1 MGMGDH
7 LRASRSAEAQY
18 MSGWTSLL
26 TAGDLEELREALR
39 RGWVTS
45 LEWEAPALCGWR
57 VSTQRAASVW
67 SVPMLVRL
75 EMDPRPVHTAPSYL
89 TVWRRCW
96 MDIDLRRLG
105 MGAQLQIALALVGRG
120 AERRDNHG
128 RRGADCPVH
137 RGAAAWPDL
146 WATGGADNR
155 GGAPE
160 DRGQV
165 PARPQKEGK

>member
-1 MGMGDH
+1 
-7 LRASRSAEAQY
+7 
-18 MSGWTSLL
+18 
-26 TAGDLEELREALR
+26 
-39 RGWVTS
+39 
-45 LEWEAPALCGWR
+45 
-57 VSTQRAASVW
+57 
-67 SVPMLVRL
+67 
-75 EMDPRPVHTAPSYL
+75 
-89 TVWRRCW
+89 

-128 RRGADCPVH
+128 R
-137 RGAAAWPDL
+137 PDL

>member
-1 MGMGDH
+1 
-7 LRASRSAEAQY
+7 
-18 MSGWTSLL
+18 
-26 TAGDLEELREALR
+26 
-39 RGWVTS
+39 
-45 LEWEAPALCGWR
+45 
-57 VSTQRAASVW
+57 
-67 SVPMLVRL
+67 
-75 EMDPRPVHTAPSYL
+75 
-89 TVWRRCW
+89 

-137 RGAAAWPDL
+137 RGAAVWPDL

-165 PARPQKEGK
+165 PARPSKKEGK

>member
-1 MGMGDH
+1 MGDH

-45 LEWEAPALCGWR
+45 LEWEAPALRLRVR

-75 EMDPRPVHTAPSYL
+75 ERWTPGQYSTSYL

>member
-45 LEWEAPALCGWR
+45 LEWEAPALR
-57 VSTQRAASVW
+57 LRAASVW

-75 EMDPRPVHTAPSYL
+75 ERWTPGQYST
-89 TVWRRCW
+89 
-96 MDIDLRRLG
+96 
-105 MGAQLQIALALVGRG
+105 QLFDSVEAMLDGY
-120 AERRDNHG
+120 
-128 RRGADCPVH
+128 
-137 RGAAAWPDL
+137 
-146 WATGGADNR
+146 
-155 GGAPE
+155 
-160 DRGQV
+160 
-165 PARPQKEGK
+165 

>member
-45 LEWEAPALCGWR
+45 LEWEAPALRLRVR

-75 EMDPRPVHTAPSYL
+75 ERWFPGQYST
-89 TVWRRCW
+89 
-96 MDIDLRRLG
+96 
-105 MGAQLQIALALVGRG
+105 QLFDSVEAMLDGY
-120 AERRDNHG
+120 
-128 RRGADCPVH
+128 
-137 RGAAAWPDL
+137 
-146 WATGGADNR
+146 
-155 GGAPE
+155 
-160 DRGQV
+160 
-165 PARPQKEGK
+165 